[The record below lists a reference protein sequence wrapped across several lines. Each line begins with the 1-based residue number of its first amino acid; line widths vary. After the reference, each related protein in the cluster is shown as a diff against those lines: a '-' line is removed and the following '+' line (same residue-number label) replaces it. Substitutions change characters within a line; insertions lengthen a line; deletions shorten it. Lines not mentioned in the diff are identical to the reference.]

1 MTLEE
6 FTIEI
11 QKLFDLREEKK
22 TGETLTEAEYK
33 KLGYFKEILND
44 FYKAKNSTE
53 GLTREVRRALADRY
67 EVANALYLA
76 AEGGAPLNPIEAEV
90 TTTPPT
96 LEIVNI
102 AKVDITNPT
111 KSIRENTTAGLDVEA
126 GTKTQEVSKQ
136 EGLVN
141 EYAVIPNFIE
151 ELKKTIAQETSTA
164 PVKAVEPIIIT
175 NVTDVGSTVTLTET
189 LKTDVAQLIAENE
202 KLVVTDHPLYV
213 LGKGIYT
220 DLESQLHIF
229 NVKQDS
235 FDPNSIFVDE
245 SLNPYD
251 ISETYFGE
259 VQTQLAAAEQVAK
272 DAAAVLQEAIAV
284 EQATAI
290 ESYSGGG

>member
-22 TGETLTEAEYK
+22 SGEKLTEAEYK

-53 GLTREVRRALADRY
+53 GLTRDVRKALADRY

-90 TTTPPT
+90 TTTAPT
-96 LEIVNI
+96 LTVTTVEKLDVS
-102 AKVDITNPT
+102 NPN
-111 KSIRENTTAGLDVEA
+111 KYIRDATTAGLDVEA

-141 EYAVIPNFIE
+141 EYAIIPNFIE
-151 ELKKTIAQETSTA
+151 ELKKTIAQETSDA
-164 PVKAVEPIIIT
+164 PVKAVETIVVT
-175 NVTDVGSTVTLTET
+175 DVTDVGSTVTLAET
-189 LKTDVAQLIAENE
+189 LKTDVAQLISENE
-202 KLVVTDHPLYV
+202 KLVVVDHPLYV

-220 DLESQLHIF
+220 DFESQLHIY
-229 NVKQDS
+229 NVKQDPL
-235 FDPNSIFVDE
+235 DANSIFVDE

-251 ISETYFGE
+251 IPETYFGE
-259 VQTQLAAAEQVAK
+259 VQVQLAAAEQVAK
-272 DAAAVLQEAIAV
+272 DAAAALQLAIAA

>member
-126 GTKTQEVSKQ
+126 GTKTQEVAKQ

-164 PVKAVEPIIIT
+164 PVKAVEPIIVN

-229 NVKQDS
+229 NVKQDA

-272 DAAAVLQEAIAV
+272 DAAAALQEAIAV